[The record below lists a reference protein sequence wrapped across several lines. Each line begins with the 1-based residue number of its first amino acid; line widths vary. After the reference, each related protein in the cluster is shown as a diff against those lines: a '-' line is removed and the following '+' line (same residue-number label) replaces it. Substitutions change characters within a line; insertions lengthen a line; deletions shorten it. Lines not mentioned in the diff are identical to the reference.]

1 MRFFC
6 KEEKM
11 KRGIR
16 ICIKI
21 SIIIVLVTGC
31 SSVWSK
37 KYKDDAGV
45 MYGMIYDGNEE
56 GVPAVSVKVNGWL
69 KAVSDGQGRFILKFL
84 YADIKD
90 KKEQRIELEKEG
102 YEKVKEVF
110 YYEPMSLLHI
120 RMESGEDILKEAES
134 LIDEKEYGK
143 AEESIDRAVKIEE
156 YRDEGLYLKAV
167 IKYKEGDKK
176 EAGEL
181 LEKLKEKDNEGVR
194 DFLRKLK

>member
-1 MRFFC
+1 
-6 KEEKM
+6 M
-11 KRGIR
+11 KKLS
-16 ICIKI
+16 IKPFLCLLF
-21 SIIIVLVTGC
+21 SVLIFTSGC

-56 GVPAVSVKVNGWL
+56 GVSGVNVKVNGGL

-90 KKEQRIELEKEG
+90 KKEQRIELEKEN
-102 YEKVKEVF
+102 YERIEEVF

-134 LIDEKEYGK
+134 LIDEKEYGR
-143 AEESIDRAVKIEE
+143 AEESIDRAIKIEE
-156 YRDEGLYLKAV
+156 YRDEGLFLKAV
-167 IKYKEGDKK
+167 IKYKEGNK
-176 EAGEL
+176 EEAEKL
-181 LEKLKEKDNEGVR
+181 LDLMKLKDNFYVKKLKER
-194 DFLRKLK
+194 LK

>member
-1 MRFFC
+1 
-6 KEEKM
+6 M
-11 KRGIR
+11 KKLS
-16 ICIKI
+16 IKPFLCLLF
-21 SIIIVLVTGC
+21 SVLIFTSSC

-56 GVPAVSVKVNGWL
+56 GVSGVNVKVNGGL

-102 YEKVKEVF
+102 YEKIEEVF

-120 RMESGEDILKEAES
+120 KMESGEDILKEAES
-134 LIDEKEYGK
+134 LIDEKEYGR
-143 AEESIDRAVKIEE
+143 AEESIDRAIKIEE
-156 YRDEGLYLKAV
+156 YRDEGLFLKAV
-167 IKYKEGDKK
+167 IKYNEGNKE
-176 EAGEL
+176 EAEKL
-181 LEKLKEKDNEGVR
+181 LDLMKLKDNIYVKKLKER
-194 DFLRKLK
+194 LK

>member
-1 MRFFC
+1 
-6 KEEKM
+6 M

-56 GVPAVSVKVNGWL
+56 GVSGVNVKVNGGL

-143 AEESIDRAVKIEE
+143 AEEFIDRAVKIEE

-167 IKYKEGDKK
+167 IKYKEGDKE

-194 DFLRKLK
+194 DFLRKLN

>member
-1 MRFFC
+1 
-6 KEEKM
+6 M
-11 KRGIR
+11 KKLS
-16 ICIKI
+16 IKPFLCLLF
-21 SIIIVLVTGC
+21 SVLIFTSSC

-56 GVPAVSVKVNGWL
+56 GVSGVSVKVNGWL

-102 YEKVKEVF
+102 YEKIEEVF

-120 RMESGEDILKEAES
+120 KMESGEDILKEAEN
-134 LIDEKEYGK
+134 LIDEKEYGR
-143 AEESIDRAVKIEE
+143 AEESIDRAIKIEE
-156 YRDEGLYLKAV
+156 YRDAGLFLKAV
-167 IKYKEGDKK
+167 IKYKEGKK
-176 EAGEL
+176 EEAEKL
-181 LEKLKEKDNEGVR
+181 LDLMKLKDNIYVKKLKER
-194 DFLRKLK
+194 LK

>member
-1 MRFFC
+1 
-6 KEEKM
+6 M
-11 KRGIR
+11 KRGIK

-102 YEKVKEVF
+102 YEKIEEVF

-120 RMESGEDILKEAES
+120 RMESGEDILKEAEN

-143 AEESIDRAVKIEE
+143 AEEFIDRAIKIEG
-156 YRDEGLYLKAV
+156 YRDEGFYLKAV
-167 IKYKEGDKK
+167 IKYKEGKK
-176 EAGEL
+176 EEAAEL

>member
-1 MRFFC
+1 
-6 KEEKM
+6 M

-143 AEESIDRAVKIEE
+143 AEEFIDRAIKIEE

>member
-1 MRFFC
+1 
-6 KEEKM
+6 M
-11 KRGIR
+11 KKLS
-16 ICIKI
+16 IKPFLCLLF
-21 SIIIVLVTGC
+21 SVLIFTSGC

-56 GVPAVSVKVNGWL
+56 GVSGVNVKVNGGL

-102 YEKVKEVF
+102 YEKIEEVF

-143 AEESIDRAVKIEE
+143 AEELLEKAVNMEGFW
-156 YRDEGLYLKAV
+156 DEGLFLKAV
-167 IKYKEGDKK
+167 IKYKEGKK
-176 EAGEL
+176 EKAEKL
-181 LEKLKEKDNEGVR
+181 LDLMKLKDNIYVKKLKER
-194 DFLRKLK
+194 LK

>member
-1 MRFFC
+1 
-6 KEEKM
+6 M
-11 KRGIR
+11 KRGIK

-56 GVPAVSVKVNGWL
+56 GVPAVSVKVNGGL

-90 KKEQRIELEKEG
+90 KKEHRIELEKEG

-143 AEESIDRAVKIEE
+143 AEELLEKAIKIEE
-156 YRDEGLYLKAV
+156 YRDEGLFLKAV
-167 IKYKEGDKK
+167 IKYKEGDKEK
-176 EAGEL
+176 AGEL
-181 LEKLKEKDNEGVR
+181 LEKLKERDNEGVR
-194 DFLRKLK
+194 GFLRKLN

>member
-1 MRFFC
+1 
-6 KEEKM
+6 M

-143 AEESIDRAVKIEE
+143 AEESIDRAIKIEE

-167 IKYKEGDKK
+167 IKYKEGKK
-176 EAGEL
+176 EEAGEL

>member
-1 MRFFC
+1 
-6 KEEKM
+6 M

-143 AEESIDRAVKIEE
+143 AEEFIDRAVKIEE

-167 IKYKEGDKK
+167 IKYKEGDKE
-176 EAGEL
+176 EAAEL

>member
-1 MRFFC
+1 MKDIYKLTFC
-6 KEEKM
+6 LLF
-11 KRGIR
+11 
-16 ICIKI
+16 
-21 SIIIVLVTGC
+21 SALVSVSSC

-56 GVPAVSVKVNGWL
+56 GVSGVDVKVNGRL

-102 YEKVKEVF
+102 YEKVEEVF

-120 RMESGEDILKEAES
+120 RMESGEDIIKEAES
-134 LIDEKEYGK
+134 LIDKKEYRK
-143 AEESIDRAVKIEE
+143 AEELLERVVNIEE
-156 YRDEGLYLKAV
+156 YRDEVLYIKAV
-167 IKYKEGDKK
+167 IKYKEGKK
-176 EAGEL
+176 EEAEKL
-181 LEKLKEKDNEGVR
+181 LDIMKLKDNIYVKKLKER
-194 DFLRKLK
+194 LK

>member
-1 MRFFC
+1 
-6 KEEKM
+6 M

-90 KKEQRIELEKEG
+90 KKEHRIELEKEG

-143 AEESIDRAVKIEE
+143 AEEFIDRAVKIEE
-156 YRDEGLYLKAV
+156 YRDEGFYLKAV
-167 IKYKEGDKK
+167 IKYKEGDKEK
-176 EAGEL
+176 AGEL
-181 LEKLKEKDNEGVR
+181 LEKLKEKDNESIKS
-194 DFLRKLK
+194 FLRKLN

>member
-1 MRFFC
+1 
-6 KEEKM
+6 M

-56 GVPAVSVKVNGWL
+56 GVPAVSVKVNGGL

-90 KKEQRIELEKEG
+90 KKEHRIELEKEG
-102 YEKVKEVF
+102 YEKVKDVF

-143 AEESIDRAVKIEE
+143 AEELLEKAVNIEG
-156 YRDEGLYLKAV
+156 YRDEGFYLKAV
-167 IKYKEGDKK
+167 IKYKEGKK
-176 EAGEL
+176 EEAAEL

>member
-1 MRFFC
+1 
-6 KEEKM
+6 M

-56 GVPAVSVKVNGWL
+56 GVPAVSVKVNGGL
-69 KAVSDGQGRFILKFL
+69 KAVSDGHGRFILKFL

-102 YEKVKEVF
+102 YEKIEEVF

-120 RMESGEDILKEAES
+120 KMESGEDILKEAES

-143 AEESIDRAVKIEE
+143 AEEFIDRAIKIEE
-156 YRDEGLYLKAV
+156 YRDEGFYLKAV
-167 IKYKEGDKK
+167 IKYKEGDK
-176 EAGEL
+176 EDAGEL

>member
-1 MRFFC
+1 
-6 KEEKM
+6 M

-90 KKEQRIELEKEG
+90 KKEHRIELEKEG

-143 AEESIDRAVKIEE
+143 AEEFIDRAIKIEE

-167 IKYKEGDKK
+167 IKYKEGDKEK
-176 EAGEL
+176 AAEL

-194 DFLRKLK
+194 DFLRKLN

>member
-1 MRFFC
+1 
-6 KEEKM
+6 M

-90 KKEQRIELEKEG
+90 KKEHRIELEKEG

-167 IKYKEGDKK
+167 IKYKEGDKEK
-176 EAGEL
+176 AAEL

-194 DFLRKLK
+194 DFLRKLN

>member
-1 MRFFC
+1 
-6 KEEKM
+6 M

-143 AEESIDRAVKIEE
+143 AEEFIDRAVKIEE
-156 YRDEGLYLKAV
+156 YRDEGLFLKAV

>member
-1 MRFFC
+1 
-6 KEEKM
+6 M

-56 GVPAVSVKVNGWL
+56 GVPGVSVKVNGWL

-143 AEESIDRAVKIEE
+143 AEEFIDRAIKIEE

-167 IKYKEGDKK
+167 IKYKEGDKEK
-176 EAGEL
+176 AGEL

>member
-1 MRFFC
+1 
-6 KEEKM
+6 M

-90 KKEQRIELEKEG
+90 KKEHRIELEKEG

-143 AEESIDRAVKIEE
+143 AEEFIDRAIKIEE
-156 YRDEGLYLKAV
+156 YRDEGFYLKAV
-167 IKYKEGDKK
+167 IKYKEGKK
-176 EAGEL
+176 EEAAEL

-194 DFLRKLK
+194 DFLRKLN

>member
-1 MRFFC
+1 
-6 KEEKM
+6 M

-56 GVPAVSVKVNGWL
+56 GVPAVSVKVNGGL

-90 KKEQRIELEKEG
+90 KKEHRIELEKEG

-143 AEESIDRAVKIEE
+143 AEEFIDRAIKIEE
-156 YRDEGLYLKAV
+156 YRDEGFYLKAV
-167 IKYKEGDKK
+167 IKYKEGKK
-176 EAGEL
+176 EEAAEL

-194 DFLRKLK
+194 DFLRKLN

>member
-1 MRFFC
+1 
-6 KEEKM
+6 M
-11 KRGIR
+11 KKLS
-16 ICIKI
+16 IKPFLCLLF
-21 SIIIVLVTGC
+21 SVLIFTTGC

-56 GVPAVSVKVNGWL
+56 GVSGVSVKVNGWL

-102 YEKVKEVF
+102 YEKIEDVF

-120 RMESGEDILKEAES
+120 RMESGEDILKEAEN
-134 LIDEKEYGK
+134 LIDEKEYGR
-143 AEESIDRAVKIEE
+143 AEESIDRAIKIEE
-156 YRDEGLYLKAV
+156 YRDEGLFLKAV
-167 IKYKEGDKK
+167 IKYKEGKK
-176 EAGEL
+176 EEAEKL
-181 LEKLKEKDNEGVR
+181 LDLMKLKDNIYVKKLKER
-194 DFLRKLK
+194 LK

>member
-1 MRFFC
+1 
-6 KEEKM
+6 M

-90 KKEQRIELEKEG
+90 KKEHRIELEKEG

-143 AEESIDRAVKIEE
+143 AEEFIDRAVKIEE
-156 YRDEGLYLKAV
+156 YRDEGFYLKAV
-167 IKYKEGDKK
+167 IKYKEGKK
-176 EAGEL
+176 EEAAEL

>member
-1 MRFFC
+1 
-6 KEEKM
+6 M

-143 AEESIDRAVKIEE
+143 AEEFIDRAVKIEE

-167 IKYKEGDKK
+167 IKYKEGDKEK
-176 EAGEL
+176 AGEL

>member
-1 MRFFC
+1 
-6 KEEKM
+6 M
-11 KRGIR
+11 KKLS
-16 ICIKI
+16 IKPFLCLLF
-21 SIIIVLVTGC
+21 SVLIFTSGC

-56 GVPAVSVKVNGWL
+56 GVSGVNVKVNGGL

-102 YEKVKEVF
+102 YEKIEEVF

-134 LIDEKEYGK
+134 LIDEKEYGR
-143 AEESIDRAVKIEE
+143 AEESIDRAIKIEE
-156 YRDEGLYLKAV
+156 YRDEGLFLKAV
-167 IKYKEGDKK
+167 IKYKEGNK
-176 EAGEL
+176 EEAEKL
-181 LEKLKEKDNEGVR
+181 LDLMKLKDNFYVKKLKER
-194 DFLRKLK
+194 LK

>member
-6 KEEKM
+6 KGEKM

-143 AEESIDRAVKIEE
+143 AEEFIDRAVKIEE

-167 IKYKEGDKK
+167 IKYKEGDKE
-176 EAGEL
+176 EAAEL

>member
-1 MRFFC
+1 
-6 KEEKM
+6 M

-90 KKEQRIELEKEG
+90 KKEHRIELEKEG

-143 AEESIDRAVKIEE
+143 AEEFIDRAVKIEE
-156 YRDEGLYLKAV
+156 YRDEGFYLKAV
-167 IKYKEGDKK
+167 IKYKEGKK
-176 EAGEL
+176 EEAAEL

-194 DFLRKLK
+194 GFLRKLN

>member
-1 MRFFC
+1 
-6 KEEKM
+6 M
-11 KRGIR
+11 KKLS
-16 ICIKI
+16 IKPFLCLLF
-21 SIIIVLVTGC
+21 SVLIFTSSC

-56 GVPAVSVKVNGWL
+56 GVSGVSVKVNGWL

-102 YEKVKEVF
+102 YEKIEEVF

-134 LIDEKEYGK
+134 LIDEKEYGR
-143 AEESIDRAVKIEE
+143 AEELLERVVNIEE
-156 YRDEGLYLKAV
+156 YRDEGLFLKAV
-167 IKYKEGDKK
+167 IKYKEGKK
-176 EAGEL
+176 EEAEKL
-181 LEKLKEKDNEGVR
+181 LDLMKLKDNIYVKKLKER
-194 DFLRKLK
+194 LK

>member
-1 MRFFC
+1 
-6 KEEKM
+6 M
-11 KRGIR
+11 KKLS
-16 ICIKI
+16 IKPFLCLLF
-21 SIIIVLVTGC
+21 SVLIFTSSC

-56 GVPAVSVKVNGWL
+56 GVSGVNVKVNGGL

-102 YEKVKEVF
+102 YEKIEEVF

-120 RMESGEDILKEAES
+120 KMESGEDILKEAES
-134 LIDEKEYGK
+134 LIDEKEYGR
-143 AEESIDRAVKIEE
+143 AEESIDRAIKIEE
-156 YRDEGLYLKAV
+156 YRDAGLFLKAV
-167 IKYKEGDKK
+167 IKYKEGNK
-176 EAGEL
+176 EEAEKL
-181 LEKLKEKDNEGVR
+181 LDLMKLKDNIYVKKLKER
-194 DFLRKLK
+194 LK

>member
-6 KEEKM
+6 KGEKM

-143 AEESIDRAVKIEE
+143 AEEFIDRAVKIEE

>member
-1 MRFFC
+1 
-6 KEEKM
+6 M
-11 KRGIR
+11 KKLS
-16 ICIKI
+16 IKPFLCLLF
-21 SIIIVLVTGC
+21 SVLIFTSGC

-56 GVPAVSVKVNGWL
+56 GVSGVNVKVNGGL

-102 YEKVKEVF
+102 YEKIEEVF

-120 RMESGEDILKEAES
+120 KMESGEDILKEAEN
-134 LIDEKEYGK
+134 LIDEKEYGR
-143 AEESIDRAVKIEE
+143 AEESIDRAIKIEE
-156 YRDEGLYLKAV
+156 YRDAGLFLKAV
-167 IKYKEGDKK
+167 IKYKEGKK
-176 EAGEL
+176 EEAEKL
-181 LEKLKEKDNEGVR
+181 LDLMKLKDNIYVKKLKER
-194 DFLRKLK
+194 LK

>member
-1 MRFFC
+1 
-6 KEEKM
+6 M
-11 KRGIR
+11 KKLS
-16 ICIKI
+16 IKPFLCLLF
-21 SIIIVLVTGC
+21 SVLIFTSSC

-56 GVPAVSVKVNGWL
+56 GVSGVSVKVNGWL

-102 YEKVKEVF
+102 YEKIEEVF

-134 LIDEKEYGK
+134 LIDEKEYGR
-143 AEESIDRAVKIEE
+143 AEELLERVVNIEE
-156 YRDEGLYLKAV
+156 YRDEGLFLKAV
-167 IKYKEGDKK
+167 IKYKEGKK
-176 EAGEL
+176 EEVAEL
-181 LEKLKEKDNEGVR
+181 LEKLKEKDNESIKS
-194 DFLRKLK
+194 FLRKLN

>member
-1 MRFFC
+1 
-6 KEEKM
+6 M

-90 KKEQRIELEKEG
+90 KKEHRIELEKEG

-143 AEESIDRAVKIEE
+143 AEEFIDRAIKIEE
-156 YRDEGLYLKAV
+156 YRDEGLFLKAV

-176 EAGEL
+176 EAAEL
-181 LEKLKEKDNEGVR
+181 LEKLQEKDNESIKS
-194 DFLRKLK
+194 FLRKLI

>member
-1 MRFFC
+1 
-6 KEEKM
+6 M

-143 AEESIDRAVKIEE
+143 AEEFIDRAIKIEE

-167 IKYKEGDKK
+167 IKYKEGDKEK
-176 EAGEL
+176 AGEL

>member
-6 KEEKM
+6 KGEKM

-143 AEESIDRAVKIEE
+143 AEEFIDRAVKIEE

-167 IKYKEGDKK
+167 IKYKEGDKEK
-176 EAGEL
+176 AGEL

>member
-1 MRFFC
+1 
-6 KEEKM
+6 M
-11 KRGIR
+11 K
-16 ICIKI
+16 KI
-21 SIIIVLVTGC
+21 NVKQIVCLLFSALILATGC

-56 GVPAVSVKVNGWL
+56 GVSGVNVKVNGGL

-102 YEKVKEVF
+102 YEKIEDVF

-120 RMESGEDILKEAES
+120 RMESGEDIIKEAES
-134 LIDEKEYGK
+134 LIDEKEYGR
-143 AEESIDRAVKIEE
+143 AEESIDRAIKIEE
-156 YRDEGLYLKAV
+156 YRDAGLFLKAV
-167 IKYKEGDKK
+167 IKYKEGNK
-176 EAGEL
+176 EEAEKL
-181 LEKLKEKDNEGVR
+181 LDLMKLKDNIYVKKLKER
-194 DFLRKLK
+194 LK